1 MSTIARNGEIER
13 LLFDNGAALVG
24 FAELGE
30 LGPEGLPRA
39 VSIAAAID
47 ASILQG
53 IKKGPTAEYFD
64 EYNRLNRLL
73 DKLALICQEFLKGMG
88 YNAVAQT
95 TTIAHQS
102 DDLATPLPHKTVA
115 TRAGLGWIGKCALL
129 VTKQLGSG
137 IRLTSVLTDAP
148 FICGEPV
155 VESNCGNCIECL
167 KHCPAGA
174 VRGPNWSPGIDRGDI
189 FDAYACRETA
199 RRLCKESFG
208 EEATICGKCIVVCPY
223 TKKHLKRV

>member
-1 MSTIARNGEIER
+1 MNTAPRNEEIER
-13 LLFDNGAALVG
+13 LLLNNGAAVAG
-24 FAELGE
+24 FADLGE
-30 LGPEGLPRA
+30 NAPEGYPRA
-39 VSIAAAID
+39 VSILAAI
-47 ASILQG
+47 APNVLQG

-64 EYNRLNRLL
+64 EYNRLNRML
-73 DKLALICQEFLKGMG
+73 DKLALICQEYLKGQG
-88 YNAVAQT
+88 FNALAQT

-102 DDLATPLPHKTVA
+102 DGMATDLPHKTVA

-137 IRLTSVLTDAP
+137 VRLTSVLTDAP

-155 VESNCGNCIECL
+155 VESQCGSCVECV

-174 VRGPNWSPGIDRGDI
+174 VKGPNWSLGSERADI
-189 FDAYACRETA
+189 FDAFACRETA
-199 RRLCKESFG
+199 RRLCKENFG
-208 EEATICGKCIVVCPY
+208 EEVTICGRCIVACPY

>member
-24 FAELGE
+24 FAELGDM
-30 LGPEGLPRA
+30 GPEGFPRA

-47 ASILQG
+47 ANVLQG
-53 IKKGPTAEYFD
+53 IKKGPTAEYFE

-73 DKLALICQEFLKGMG
+73 DKLALICQEYLKGQG
-88 YNAVAQT
+88 YSARAQT
-95 TTIAHQS
+95 TTIANQS
-102 DDLATPLPHKTVA
+102 DDLATVLPHKTVA

-137 IRLTSVLTDAP
+137 LRLTSVLTDAP

-155 VESNCGNCIECL
+155 VESNCGACIECV
-167 KHCPAGA
+167 KHCPAEA
-174 VRGPNWSPGIDRGDI
+174 VKGPNWSAGIERGEI
-189 FDAYACRETA
+189 FDAFACRETA
-199 RRLCKESFG
+199 RRLCKENFG
-208 EEATICGKCIVVCPY
+208 EDVTICGKCIVACPY